1 MVNCCKRLSVRG
13 LVLQVR
19 SWSGND
25 VQINLHQTDCYSLFW
40 QESARS
46 PGTTFTL
53 WGPGPDWEEAGLSW
67 QLLRVTSTQ
76 LSLLRERGV
85 QEAAGPQAPQI
96 AHTEGAGPSDRPHYT
111 QTAAVIR
118 RPRWG
123 WRRGSLPLQDLEL
136 ASEQPW
142 RGLWSPTGSSL
153 VPGAPSSPT
162 GTAEGAEEPWGESQD
177 PTLTSLSAWGP
188 PLHWLLVE

>member
-1 MVNCCKRLSVRG
+1 MNCCKRLGVRG

-46 PGTTFTL
+46 PGTAFTL
-53 WGPGPDWEEAGLSW
+53 WGPGPDREEAGLSW

-85 QEAAGPQAPQI
+85 QEAAGPQAPQV
-96 AHTEGAGPSDRPHYT
+96 AHTEGAGPSDRIIH
-111 QTAAVIR
+111 
-118 RPRWG
+118 RWLLSLG
-123 WRRGSLPLQDLEL
+123 CQGGDGGEVHCHFKTWNWPVSSHGEGSGALQVP
-136 ASEQPW
+136 AC
-142 RGLWSPTGSSL
+142 SL
-153 VPGAPSSPT
+153 
-162 GTAEGAEEPWGESQD
+162 
-177 PTLTSLSAWGP
+177 GP
-188 PLHWLLVE
+188 PAHLLMRLRELKSPEEKARIQLLPHSPPEDHHSTDCWLNSH